1 MMLSGI
7 EYRSSR
13 TEEPFQE
20 LNKKSVALKRILARI
35 PEEISDRKTFLE
47 TIKWVF
53 RSNFFDI
60 SPLPSFRNW
69 NIFQLMLKFH
79 LCFETKNHKNTS
91 TKNAHFI
98 DKQLWW
104 ARMKNLK
111 HLIDE
116 ILLLQKL
123 YLMIVFLLIIEFL
136 LFFFREIASAIKK
149 LLDAV
154 NEVSAYI
161 PGTSGKQALDQ
172 KKREFVKYSKRF
184 SNTLKEFFRD
194 GQ

>member
-1 MMLSGI
+1 
-7 EYRSSR
+7 
-13 TEEPFQE
+13 
-20 LNKKSVALKRILARI
+20 
-35 PEEISDRKTFLE
+35 
-47 TIKWVF
+47 
-53 RSNFFDI
+53 
-60 SPLPSFRNW
+60 
-69 NIFQLMLKFH
+69 
-79 LCFETKNHKNTS
+79 
-91 TKNAHFI
+91 
-98 DKQLWW
+98 
-104 ARMKNLK
+104 MKNLK